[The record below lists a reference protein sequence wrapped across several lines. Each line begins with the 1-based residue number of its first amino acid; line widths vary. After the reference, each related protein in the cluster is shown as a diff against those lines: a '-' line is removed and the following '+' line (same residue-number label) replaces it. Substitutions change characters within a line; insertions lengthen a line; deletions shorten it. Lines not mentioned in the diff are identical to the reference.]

1 MGSVLP
7 LGSAGFSPL
16 PIVRPDPPDNQGMGL
31 KAREKSHG
39 ASGSDGTWC
48 VLVVT
53 HVYF

>member
-16 PIVRPDPPDNQGMGL
+16 PIVRPDPLTIKAWVL